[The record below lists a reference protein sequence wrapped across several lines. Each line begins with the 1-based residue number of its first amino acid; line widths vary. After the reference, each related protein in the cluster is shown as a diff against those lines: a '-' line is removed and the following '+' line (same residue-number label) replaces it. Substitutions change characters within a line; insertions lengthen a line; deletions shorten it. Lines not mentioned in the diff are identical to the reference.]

1 MEFVQISELQPYYNT
16 EFCTFQPKIQ
26 TFVRFSY
33 FCILE
38 QMMEVFLV
46 NMYEKIQELCDEK
59 GIKIA
64 SLCRDAGIPKSTIS
78 ELKQGRT
85 KTLSTQNL
93 SKIAQYFGVSLDYF
107 DDSIDGVDT
116 VRDELFQKR
125 KLLFDMSKKATE
137 DQLDTF
143 LVMFKALID
152 QEEK

>member
-1 MEFVQISELQPYYNT
+1 
-16 EFCTFQPKIQ
+16 
-26 TFVRFSY
+26 
-33 FCILE
+33 
-38 QMMEVFLV
+38 
-46 NMYEKIQELCDEK
+46 MYEKIQELCDDK

-64 SLCRDAGIPKSTIS
+64 QLCRETGVPKSTLS

-93 SKIAQYFGVSLDYF
+93 IKIAQYFDISLDFF
-107 DDSIDGVDT
+107 DDSIDGIDMK
-116 VRDELFQKR
+116 RDELFQKR

-143 LVMFKALID
+143 IVMFKALID

>member
-1 MEFVQISELQPYYNT
+1 M
-16 EFCTFQPKIQ
+16 
-26 TFVRFSY
+26 
-33 FCILE
+33 
-38 QMMEVFLV
+38 

-59 GIKIA
+59 DIKFA
-64 SLCRDAGIPKSTIS
+64 QLCREIGIPKSTLS

-93 SKIAQYFGVSLDYF
+93 IKVAQYFGVSLDYF
-107 DDSIDGVDT
+107 DDSVDELDI
-116 VRDELFQKR
+116 RKDELFQKR

-143 LVMFKALID
+143 IVMFKALID